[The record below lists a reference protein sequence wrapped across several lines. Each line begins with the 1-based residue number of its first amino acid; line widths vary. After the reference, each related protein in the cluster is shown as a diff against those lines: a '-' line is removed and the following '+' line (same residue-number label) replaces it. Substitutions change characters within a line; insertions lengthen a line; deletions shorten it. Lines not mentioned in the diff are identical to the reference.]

1 LYGDSVVVPDQ
12 AVRQTAQDCSRIL
25 KARFHASSRDL
36 TRFHA
41 ISRDFTRFHAISRDF
56 TGGLE
61 GVARTARTFG
71 KNRAKG
77 DHPPSDLSGGL
88 ISGL

>member
-25 KARFHASSRDL
+25 KERV
-36 TRFHA
+36 HA

-77 DHPPSDLSGGL
+77 DHPPSGLSGGL